1 MKVRF
6 KSQKT
11 VAMKEA
17 NETLIDLLT
26 AASIRR
32 EAACGSEAGRL
43 LVTIVLYFCHK
54 GPRINAF
61 KSRVRVRP
69 AAMVNLHGIQ
79 FVPGS
84 AYSPYNY

>member
-32 EAACGSEAGRL
+32 KAACGSKASRL
-43 LVTIVLYFCHK
+43 LVIIVLYFCHK

-61 KSRVRVRP
+61 RSRVHVRS
-69 AAMVNLHGIQ
+69 AAMVYLHGIQ
-79 FVPGS
+79 FVPGG